1 MLYGDEKFHLKFGF
15 SNKLYTLAHLIRL
28 EPFTD
33 SFIQVNATLDNPD
46 RIIYNIE
53 EQFNSVQNDHQ
64 NNCELTPEYYYLPE
78 VLRNQ

>member
-1 MLYGDEKFHLKFGF
+1 MLYAHNQYTKQEDAAMLYGTEKFHLKFGF

-53 EQFNSVQNDHQ
+53 E
-64 NNCELTPEYYYLPE
+64 
-78 VLRNQ
+78 